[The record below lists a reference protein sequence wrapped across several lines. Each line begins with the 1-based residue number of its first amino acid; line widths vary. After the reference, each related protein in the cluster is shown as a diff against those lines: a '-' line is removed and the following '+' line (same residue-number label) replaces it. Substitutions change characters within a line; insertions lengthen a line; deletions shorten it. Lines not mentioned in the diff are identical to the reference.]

1 MKITL
6 AQFLMYILGGSLFVL
21 LMTTLLK
28 QDASILFTCISWIT
42 FLLISI
48 LLPMFFNKINTS
60 IRILIGIGTF
70 ALLAT
75 TYIICIQ
82 YFADAIQYINTI
94 MVIVFFG
101 SLFIFYISIKSNN
114 TEVVKSTP
122 EPNVSSN
129 PIGLIIKG
137 RIKTAKQLHTFYD
150 NLEKPRFT
158 YLTFLSAI
166 YDATLRNTEITEG
179 DWEKVESLVF
189 PILQIEKDKERYD
202 KITSKEKEFVQ
213 NIHTIV
219 EKSDINDK
227 ERLIDNIK
235 SLADAIIEN
244 EERLAIEHKRNNQSL
259 TLSWGGIILTLILSI
274 ISIYITINGI
284 TI

>member
-6 AQFLMYILGGSLFVL
+6 AQVILFLLGSSLFIL
-21 LMTTLLK
+21 LMFTLVDPNK
-28 QDASILFTCISWIT
+28 LFTSLSWLT

-48 LLPMFFNKINTS
+48 LLPIFFSKINTI
-60 IRILIGIGTF
+60 IRLLIGFGTF
-70 ALLAT
+70 VLLGTA
-75 TYIICIQ
+75 YIICTQ
-82 YFADAIQYINTI
+82 YFVGAIDYINI
-94 MVIVFFG
+94 CMVIVFFS
-101 SLFIFYISIKSNN
+101 SLFIFYISVKSNN
-114 TEVVKSTP
+114 TDIEKLKAEPTP
-122 EPNVSSN
+122 SSN
-129 PIGLIIKG
+129 PIGLIING

-150 NLEKPRFT
+150 NLENPRFT

-166 YDATLRNTEITEG
+166 YDATLRNTEITES
-179 DWEKVESLVF
+179 DWEKVENLVF

-202 KITSKEKEFVQ
+202 KIISKEKEFVQ
-213 NIHTIV
+213 NIHTII
-219 EKSDINDK
+219 EKSDIKDK

-244 EERLAIEHKRNNQSL
+244 QERFALEHKRNNQSL

-274 ISIYITINGI
+274 VSIYITINGI